1 MGLATFIGGIHPYEG
16 KELSEDKP
24 IKVLEPLQGEIMV
37 YPLSQHIGAPA
48 KPLVAK
54 GDHVLKGQIIAEAGG
69 FISANVLSSVSG
81 TVKGIES
88 KLVANGAM
96 VQSILVENDGEEE
109 AIEGFGTDR
118 DATKL
123 SKEEIRKIVKDAGI
137 VGLGGAGFPTHVK
150 LTPKDE
156 NAIDY
161 VIVNGAECEPYLNGD
176 HLTMKNHPEELLK
189 GIELARIASG
199 LDKAYYGIEKNKQD
213 AIDLLLSKNPAQYGV
228 EIVPENVK
236 YPQGAEKM
244 QIKAI
249 TNREVKPGGL
259 PSGVGC
265 NVISTQTA
273 YAIYRACYEG
283 MPSIER
289 VLTVAGSAMG
299 DKSYNLQC
307 RFGTPFSYIVEQCG
321 GFVVEPKKIVLGGPM
336 MGLIA
341 TNLEAPNIKGTA
353 GILFFT
359 EKEDRSVENPT
370 CIHCGKC
377 LTVCPMKLEPLYMY
391 KYYQKRDFENMQ
403 KYHILDCF
411 ECGSCSYNCPGRL
424 PLTHTFKTAKLLFA
438 ARAAEEKARAEAA
451 AKEAETK

>member
-1 MGLATFIGGIHPYEG
+1 M
-16 KELSEDKP
+16 
-24 IKVLEPLQGEIMV
+24 
-37 YPLSQHIGAPA
+37 
-48 KPLVAK
+48 
-54 GDHVLKGQIIAEAGG
+54 
-69 FISANVLSSVSG
+69 
-81 TVKGIES
+81 
-88 KLVANGAM
+88 
-96 VQSILVENDGEEE
+96 EE
-109 AIEGFGTDR
+109 
-118 DATKL
+118 
-123 SKEEIRKIVKDAGI
+123 
-137 VGLGGAGFPTHVK
+137 
-150 LTPKDE
+150 
-156 NAIDY
+156 
-161 VIVNGAECEPYLNGD
+161 
-176 HLTMKNHPEELLK
+176 
-189 GIELARIASG
+189 
-199 LDKAYYGIEKNKQD
+199 
-213 AIDLLLSKNPAQYGV
+213 
-228 EIVPENVK
+228 
-236 YPQGAEKM
+236 
-244 QIKAI
+244 
-249 TNREVKPGGL
+249 
-259 PSGVGC
+259 VGC

-359 EKEDRSVENPT
+359 DKEDRSVENPT

>member
-1 MGLATFIGGIHPYEG
+1 MAFSFFGGVHP
-16 KELSEDKP
+16 KENKWYACDKETQVFP
-24 IKVLEPLQGEIMV
+24 EPDIVVIPM
-37 YPLSQHIGAPA
+37 SQHIGAPCN
-48 KPLVAK
+48 PLVKK
-54 GDHVLKGQIIAEAGG
+54 GDPVTVGQKIGDNQGLCVPVHA
-69 FISANVLSSVSG
+69 SVSG
-81 TVKGIES
+81 TVKAVEMRAHTSGTTVMSVVI
-88 KLVANGAM
+88 
-96 VQSILVENDGEEE
+96 ENDHLDTLCEDIKPRTQEEVDALSPE
-109 AIEGFGTDR
+109 ELIGIIREG
-118 DATKL
+118 
-123 SKEEIRKIVKDAGI
+123 GI
-137 VGLGGAGFPTHVK
+137 VGMGGATFPTHVK
-150 LTPKDE
+150 LSGGIGKVDTVII
-156 NAIDY
+156 NA
-161 VIVNGAECEPYLNGD
+161 GECEPYITADDRLCREHPAELMKGLKIIMKIFG
-176 HLTMKNHPEELLK
+176 LTEGHIAIEDNKPEAIQSLK
-189 GIELARIASG
+189 EHQLDGIV
-199 LDKAYYGIEKNKQD
+199 LDV
-213 AIDLLLSKNPAQYGV
+213 LPA
-228 EIVPENVK
+228 K

-359 EKEDRSVENPT
+359 DKEDRSVENPT

>member
-359 EKEDRSVENPT
+359 DKEDRSVENPT